1 MSDLLERTEDGIA
14 WLTLNRPGRLNAF
27 SPAMLQA
34 LGEALQRSGS
44 DAEVGTIVVTGAGRG
59 FCAGG
64 DVKTMENRATQGFEE
79 RVEGLR
85 RMHQLPMLLR
95 TIPKIVI
102 AMVNGPA
109 VGAGLGLAL
118 ACDLRIAGRSARFGT
133 GFAGVGYSGDFGG
146 SWTLTRLVGTAKAR
160 ELYFLGEI
168 IDSATAAS
176 LALLNRVVE
185 DDVLHRET
193 TALARRI
200 ADGPRVAYGYMK
212 RNLFAAETEPFTA
225 VLEMEAVHQA
235 RTAMTRTIEKRAR
248 PSSKNAGRSS
258 KAGEHEEQA
267 RWKVYDRNGG
277 GTRARPRLRQSARRI
292 GGNAGCRRCNG
303 ARVPA
308 GSVGDAPA
316 RGI

>member
-1 MSDLLERTEDGIA
+1 MTDLLETSEHGVA
-14 WLTLNRPGRLNAF
+14 WLTLNRPDRLNAF
-27 SPAMLQA
+27 SPAMLEG
-34 LGEALQRSGS
+34 LGDALQRLGN
-44 DAEVGTIVVTGAGRG
+44 DAGVGAVVITGAGRG

-64 DVKTMENRATQGFEE
+64 DVKTMEGRAAQGFEE

-85 RMHQLPMLLR
+85 HMHQLPMLLR
-95 TIPKIVI
+95 TIPKVVI

-168 IDSATAAS
+168 IDSYAAAS
-176 LALLNRVVE
+176 LGLVNRVLE
-185 DDVLHRET
+185 DEALHRET
-193 TALARRI
+193 MSLARRI

-212 RNLFAAETEPFTA
+212 RNLFAAETEPLAA

-235 RTAMTRTIEKRAR
+235 RTAMTDDHVEASRAFVEKRR
-248 PSSKNAGRSS
+248 PVFKGR
-258 KAGEHEEQA
+258 
-267 RWKVYDRNGG
+267 
-277 GTRARPRLRQSARRI
+277 
-292 GGNAGCRRCNG
+292 
-303 ARVPA
+303 
-308 GSVGDAPA
+308 
-316 RGI
+316 